1 VAPEG
6 GGGLVPVQKLAV
18 QGITR
23 EGVQYQ
29 AQVPAEPIAMHPI
42 GREEND
48 PRAALAML
56 SAAEALVSVMGRELA
71 STRKLPPD
79 ATHDLELLPPGAHC
93 FISVREG
100 EITRNMCSASYIEE
114 QDRVLRIIFLGYA
127 LLLHCSLLQQVLAV
141 SRTNADAI
149 GGSMREGVAR
159 CVGWQPATWW

>member
-1 VAPEG
+1 MQK
-6 GGGLVPVQKLAV
+6 VPV

-29 AQVPAEPIAMHPI
+29 AHVPAEPIAMHPV

-79 ATHDLELLPPGAHC
+79 ATHDLELLPPGVHC
-93 FISVREG
+93 LSSEREG
-100 EITRNMCSASYIEE
+100 GSTRICAHGHIVRNS
-114 QDRVLRIIFLGYA
+114 VLRVIPHGYE
-127 LLLHCSLLQQVLAV
+127 LLLHCSLLRQLLAV
-141 SRTNADAI
+141 SGIYADAI
-149 GGSMREGVAR
+149 AGSMREGVTR
-159 CVGWQPATWW
+159 CLGWQPAPSW